1 MVFAGINYLA
11 IVIAALSSFGFGALY
26 YMSLAKPWMA
36 SIGKTEEDL
45 KANSSK
51 TPFIVTIV
59 AELVMAWVLAG
70 ALGHLGPGQVSLRN
84 GMITGFILWAGF
96 VLTTLAVN
104 HAYEGAK
111 RTRTI
116 IDGGHWLG
124 VLLIQG
130 LVIGF
135 FGV

>member
-96 VLTTLAVN
+96 VITTLAVN

-111 RTRTI
+111 RTRTL

>member
-70 ALGHLGPGQVSLRN
+70 ALGHLGPGEVSLRN

-96 VLTTLAVN
+96 VITTLAVN

-111 RTRTI
+111 RTRTL

>member
-11 IVIAALSSFGFGALY
+11 IVIAALSSFGFGAIY

-36 SIGKTEEDL
+36 SIGKTEEEL

-51 TPFIVTIV
+51 TPFVITIV
-59 AELVMAWVLAG
+59 AELIMAWVLAG

-96 VLTTLAVN
+96 VITTMAVN
-104 HAYEGAK
+104 HGYEGAT

-124 VLLIQG
+124 VLLLQG

>member
-36 SIGKTEEDL
+36 AIGKTADEL

-51 TPFIVTIV
+51 TPFVVAIV
-59 AELVMAWVLAG
+59 AELIIAWVLAG
-70 ALGHLGPGQVSLRN
+70 ALGHLGPGQVTPRN
-84 GMITGFILWAGF
+84 GLITGFILWGGF
-96 VLTTLAVN
+96 VITTMAVN

-124 VLLIQG
+124 VLLLQG